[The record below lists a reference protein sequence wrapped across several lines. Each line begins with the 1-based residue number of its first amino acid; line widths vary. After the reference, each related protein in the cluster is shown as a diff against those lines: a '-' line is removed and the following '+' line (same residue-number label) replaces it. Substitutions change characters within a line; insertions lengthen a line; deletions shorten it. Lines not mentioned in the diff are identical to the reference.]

1 MHSKTTVSPMKMLSY
16 GLVGF
21 LLGFP
26 APVLAYTFLV

>member
-1 MHSKTTVSPMKMLSY
+1 MSKKHHVSPVKMMSY